1 MRIQGTSWS
10 STQSAVSGVELL
22 RHVMRHCSCNL
33 LHQQMPAT
41 LIAWHNPSSHRLPR
55 QFGHRATRCGS
66 NSRRQHRRPP
76 TLGTASA
83 CLGDLLVASP
93 GPRHLGIFLDS
104 SARHQPATTS
114 TSAMATHKL
123 SAILIKYFTTF
134 VYSYGDH
141 LGLRDFRLLYDFP
154 ALFFLPFD
162 TLGGLA

>member
-22 RHVMRHCSCNL
+22 RHVMRRCSCNL

-83 CLGDLLVASP
+83 CLGDLLRHHVHAGRHDPSRVAGTST
-93 GPRHLGIFLDS
+93 PRHLPRQLG
-104 SARHQPATTS
+104 TTS
-114 TSAMATHKL
+114 ACDYVDLGHGDAQAKC
-123 SAILIKYFTTF
+123 YFN
-134 VYSYGDH
+134 
-141 LGLRDFRLLYDFP
+141 
-154 ALFFLPFD
+154 
-162 TLGGLA
+162 